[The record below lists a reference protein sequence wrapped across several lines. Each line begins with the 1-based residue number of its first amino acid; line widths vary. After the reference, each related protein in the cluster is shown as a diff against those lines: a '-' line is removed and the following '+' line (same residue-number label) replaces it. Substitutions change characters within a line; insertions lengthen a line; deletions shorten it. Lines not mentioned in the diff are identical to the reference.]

1 MKTNNINTQLT
12 RHKGCQGKGSGQEQY
27 WHKRSRVKWLK
38 YGYSNSK
45 FFHLFMTIIRR
56 KNRILHI
63 KGVMEEVKVAAFNL
77 VSLMAPSPN
86 GFLGLFYHKYSEQV
100 NEILRNT
107 TQSTTNWGGDLRK
120 INQTHLIPKVS
131 SLESATKFLPVCL
144 CNNSY
149 KILAKI
155 LANRLKKILPC
166 IISHHQNAFVP
177 NRQIQDKILVAHEAL
192 HYLKHKKKGKL
203 AS

>member
-1 MKTNNINTQLT
+1 M
-12 RHKGCQGKGSGQEQY
+12 
-27 WHKRSRVKWLK
+27 
-38 YGYSNSK
+38 
-45 FFHLFMTIIRR
+45 
-56 KNRILHI
+56 
-63 KGVMEEVKVAAFNL
+63 KVAAFNL

-107 TQSTTNWGGDLRK
+107 TQFTTNWGGNLRK
-120 INQTHLIPKVS
+120 INQTRLIPKVS

-177 NRQIQDKILVAHEAL
+177 NRQIQDKIFVAHEAF

>member
-1 MKTNNINTQLT
+1 
-12 RHKGCQGKGSGQEQY
+12 
-27 WHKRSRVKWLK
+27 
-38 YGYSNSK
+38 
-45 FFHLFMTIIRR
+45 
-56 KNRILHI
+56 
-63 KGVMEEVKVAAFNL
+63 
-77 VSLMAPSPN
+77 MAPGPD

-100 NEILRNT
+100 NEILCNT
-107 TQSTTNWGGDLRK
+107 AQSRTNWGGDLRK

-131 SLESATKFLPVCL
+131 SLESATEFLPISL

-149 KILAKI
+149 KILVKV

-177 NRQIQDKILVAHEAL
+177 SRQIQDNILVAHEAF
-192 HYLKHKKKGKL
+192 HYLKHKKGKL